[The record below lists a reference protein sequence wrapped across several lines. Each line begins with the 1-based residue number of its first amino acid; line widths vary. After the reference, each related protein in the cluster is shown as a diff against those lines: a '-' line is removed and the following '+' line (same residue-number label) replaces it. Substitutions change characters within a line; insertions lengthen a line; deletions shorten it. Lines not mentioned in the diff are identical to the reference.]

1 MLAKRAGKKPLK
13 RIYLIGYLKEVTM
26 SYLITNSNS
35 NKEFLE
41 DQQQLT
47 FIV

>member
-35 NKEFLE
+35 NKEFLK
-41 DQQQLT
+41 DQQQLN

>member
-35 NKEFLE
+35 NKEFLKN
-41 DQQQLT
+41 QQQLN